1 MKAFI
6 PKIIG
11 FFINLFGVFS
21 SKYAAQ
27 LAISLFSS
35 PKKGNIKPNEAEYLN
50 DAIHENI
57 ACNDITIK
65 TYRWTGNKE
74 TILLAHGWESNT
86 YRWKKL
92 INILKDLDYNV
103 IALDAPAHGDSTGK
117 IFNAL
122 IYAECIN
129 KVAKKFEVSTIIGH
143 SVGGMATVIALYNA
157 PLSFTNKIVLLGAP
171 SNFTGVFSRYKNM
184 MGYSQKVS
192 YALDQYILKNFNH
205 LPDYFSTSNFS
216 KELKAKGLVIHDE
229 EDKIIPF
236 QDGLDFKLNYS
247 NATFIST
254 KGFGH
259 GLKSDSIYNHI
270 IHFLKS

>member
-11 FFINLFGVFS
+11 FFINLIGAFS

-27 LAISLFSS
+27 LAITLFSS
-35 PKKGNIKPNEAEYLN
+35 PKKGKIKPNEAEYLN

-57 ACNDITIK
+57 ACKDITIK
-65 TYRWTGNKE
+65 TYRWSGSKE

-86 YRWKKL
+86 HRWKKL

-129 KVAKKFEVSTIIGH
+129 EVAKKFEVSTIIGH
-143 SVGGMATVIALYNA
+143 SVGGMATVISLYNS
-157 PLSFTNKIVLLGAP
+157 PLPSITKIVLLGAP
-171 SNFTGVFSRYKNM
+171 SNFTGVFSRYKDM
-184 MGYSQKVS
+184 MGYSQNVS
-192 YALDQYILKNFNH
+192 HALDQYILKNFNH
-205 LPDYFSTSNFS
+205 LPEYFSTSNFS
-216 KELKAKGLVIHDE
+216 KELKVKGLVIHDE

-236 QDGLDFKLNYS
+236 QDGLDFKINYS
-247 NATFIST
+247 NSKFIST
-254 KGFGH
+254 IGFGH